1 MEIYKNK
8 HVWLILILLLAFN
21 LNFTPHN
28 YYQYPVHVDEWVNFA
43 ISQAILG
50 EGNVVYTEP
59 FMGEK
64 IIINDL
70 EIGLRTFL
78 AVFKDLTGFSWIFI
92 FRYMPSIIFMITV
105 LGVYTF
111 ANRGGY
117 GLQAAFLAA
126 LIPTSV
132 RLIGPGFLVAVGV
145 GLMFI
150 PLSLFLAY
158 NTKKYSVLFIFT
170 AFLFLLH
177 PPTALAVIAVLI
189 PFVLLNYRD
198 DPKHSMYIAAALMF
212 AFLISSPRLVHLVA
226 PTAESM
232 VSVTK
237 HFLPLAPQVFKVY
250 GSLQTLIFVIGVFML
265 GKRGERKDQSLIFA
279 AVLLLLP
286 ITVYAQF
293 TIGNLI
299 IYGRSY
305 SYLMILMSII
315 GGFGLLS
322 ISTWLKK
329 YRFGPAIYVLLA
341 ILILSTA
348 ATAHLNTP
356 YYLIMDEQEYTD
368 YLWIKENL
376 GDVEGISV
384 LEPWEAKAYAP
395 ITGRHVYSHIPPG
408 PSEFCEKRNREIYE
422 FFKDE
427 GNNST
432 FLEANNIS
440 IVYTKMTIT
449 NPDLTEVRPRI
460 YLYVE
465 SEQHFSDTD

>member
-1 MEIYKNK
+1 MEIYKIYKNK
-8 HVWLILILLLAFN
+8 HVWLILILLLAFH
-21 LNFTPHN
+21 LNFTPHKD
-28 YYQYPVHVDEWVNFA
+28 YQYPVHVDEWVNFA
-43 ISQAILG
+43 ISQAILD

-64 IIINDL
+64 IITNDL

-92 FRYMPSIIFMITV
+92 FRYMPGIIFMITV

-145 GLMFI
+145 GLVFI
-150 PLSLFLAY
+150 SLSLFLAY
-158 NTKKYSVLFIFT
+158 NTKKYLLLFIFT

-189 PFVLLNYRD
+189 PFVLLNYRN
-198 DPKHSMYIAAALMF
+198 DPKHCMYIAAALMF
-212 AFLISSPRLVHLVA
+212 AFLISSPRLAHLVA
-226 PTAESM
+226 PTAGSM

-237 HFLPLAPQVFKVY
+237 HFLPLAPHVFKVY
-250 GSLQTLIFVIGVFML
+250 GSLQTLIFVIGFFML
-265 GKRGERKDQSLIFA
+265 GKRGERNDHSLMFA
-279 AVLLLLP
+279 SVLLLLP

-305 SYLMILMSII
+305 SYLMLLMSII
-315 GGFGLLS
+315 GGYGLFS
-322 ISTWLKK
+322 ISTRLKR
-329 YRFGPAIYVLLA
+329 YSPGLAIYVLLIIS
-341 ILILSTA
+341 ILGTA
-348 ATAHLNTP
+348 VVAHSNTP
-356 YYLIMDEQEYTD
+356 YYHVMDKQEYGD

-376 GDVEGISV
+376 GDIQGISV
-384 LEPWEAKAYAP
+384 LEPWNAKAYAP
-395 ITGRHVYSHIPPG
+395 ITGRFVYSHIPPG
-408 PSEFCEKRNREIYE
+408 PSEFCEKRNREIYG
-422 FFKDE
+422 FFKDG

-440 IVYTKMTIT
+440 IVYTKKTIT
-449 NPDLTEVRPRI
+449 NPDLTEVNPRI
-460 YLYVE
+460 YLYAAK
-465 SEQHFSDTD
+465 

>member
-1 MEIYKNK
+1 MEIYKIYKKK
-8 HVWLILILLLAFN
+8 HIWLILILLLAFY
-21 LNFTPHN
+21 LNFTPHKD
-28 YYQYPVHVDEWVNFA
+28 YQYPVHVDEWVNFA
-43 ISQAILG
+43 ISQAILD

-64 IIINDL
+64 IITNDL

-92 FRYMPSIIFMITV
+92 FRYMSSIIFMITV

-111 ANRGGY
+111 TNRGGY

-158 NTKKYSVLFIFT
+158 NTKKYLLLFIFT

-189 PFVLLNYRD
+189 PFVLLNYRN
-198 DPKHSMYIAAALMF
+198 DPKHSIYIAAALMF
-212 AFLISSPRLVHLVA
+212 AFLISSPRLAHLVA
-226 PTAESM
+226 PTAGSM

-237 HFLPLAPQVFKVY
+237 HFLPLAPHVFKVY
-250 GSLQTLIFVIGVFML
+250 GSLQTLIFVIGFFML
-265 GKRGERKDQSLIFA
+265 GKRGERNDHSLMFA
-279 AVLLLLP
+279 SVLLLLP

-305 SYLMILMSII
+305 SYLMLLMSII
-315 GGFGLLS
+315 GGYGLFS
-322 ISTWLKK
+322 ISTRLKR
-329 YRFGPAIYVLLA
+329 YSPGLAIYVLLIIS
-341 ILILSTA
+341 ILGTA
-348 ATAHLNTP
+348 VVAHSNTP
-356 YYLIMDEQEYTD
+356 YYHVMDKQEYGD
-368 YLWIKENL
+368 YLWIKEN
-376 GDVEGISV
+376 
-384 LEPWEAKAYAP
+384 
-395 ITGRHVYSHIPPG
+395 
-408 PSEFCEKRNREIYE
+408 
-422 FFKDE
+422 
-427 GNNST
+427 
-432 FLEANNIS
+432 
-440 IVYTKMTIT
+440 
-449 NPDLTEVRPRI
+449 
-460 YLYVE
+460 
-465 SEQHFSDTD
+465 Q

>member
-1 MEIYKNK
+1 MEIYKIYKKK
-8 HVWLILILLLAFN
+8 HIWLILILLLAFY
-21 LNFTPHN
+21 LNFTPHKD
-28 YYQYPVHVDEWVNFA
+28 YQYPVHVDEWVNFA
-43 ISQAILG
+43 ISQAILD

-64 IIINDL
+64 IITNDL

-92 FRYMPSIIFMITV
+92 FRYMSSIIFMITV

-111 ANRGGY
+111 TNRGGY

-158 NTKKYSVLFIFT
+158 NTKKYLLLFIFT

-189 PFVLLNYRD
+189 PFVLLNYRN
-198 DPKHSMYIAAALMF
+198 DPKHSIYIAAALMF
-212 AFLISSPRLVHLVA
+212 AFLISSPRLAHLVA
-226 PTAESM
+226 PTAGSM

-237 HFLPLAPQVFKVY
+237 HFLPLAPHVFKVY
-250 GSLQTLIFVIGVFML
+250 GSLQTLIFVIGFFML
-265 GKRGERKDQSLIFA
+265 GKRGERNDHSLMFA
-279 AVLLLLP
+279 SVLLLLP

-305 SYLMILMSII
+305 SYLMLLMSII
-315 GGFGLLS
+315 GGYGLFS
-322 ISTWLKK
+322 ISTRLKR
-329 YRFGPAIYVLLA
+329 YSPGLAIYVLLIIS
-341 ILILSTA
+341 ILGTA
-348 ATAHLNTP
+348 VVAHSNTP
-356 YYLIMDEQEYTD
+356 YYHVMDKQEYGD

-376 GDVEGISV
+376 GDIQGISV
-384 LEPWEAKAYAP
+384 LEPWNAKAYAP
-395 ITGRHVYSHIPPG
+395 ITGRFVYSHIPPG
-408 PSEFCEKRNREIYE
+408 PSEFCEKRNREIYG
-422 FFKDE
+422 FFKDG

-440 IVYTKMTIT
+440 IVYTKKTIT
-449 NPDLTEVRPRI
+449 NPDLTEVNPRI
-460 YLYVE
+460 YLYAAK
-465 SEQHFSDTD
+465 

>member
-8 HVWLILILLLAFN
+8 HIWLILILLLAFY

-28 YYQYPVHVDEWVNFA
+28 DYQYLIHVDEWVNFA
-43 ISQAILG
+43 ISQAILD

-64 IIINDL
+64 IITNDL

-92 FRYMPSIIFMITV
+92 FRYMPGIIFMITV

-111 ANRGGY
+111 ANRSGY

-158 NTKKYSVLFIFT
+158 NTKKYSLLFIFT

-189 PFVLLNYRD
+189 PFVLLNYRN
-198 DPKHSMYIAAALMF
+198 DPKHSMFITATLMF

-232 VSVTK
+232 VSTSTWY
-237 HFLPLAPQVFKVY
+237 LPFAPTVFKVY
-250 GSLQTLIFVIGVFML
+250 GYLPTLVFVVGIFAL
-265 GKRGERKDQSLIFA
+265 GRRGKIKDLGLIFA
-279 AVLLLLP
+279 SVLLLLP
-286 ITVYAQF
+286 IVVFVQLY
-293 TIGNLI
+293 IGNGI
-299 IYGRSY
+299 IYDRNY
-305 SYLMILMSII
+305 SYLMVLMCII
-315 GGFGLLS
+315 GGFGLLN
-322 ISTWLKK
+322 ISSGLKE
-329 YRFGPAIYVLLA
+329 YRFGPAIYMLLV
-341 ILILSTA
+341 ISILSTA
-348 ATAHLNTP
+348 AIAHSNTP
-356 YYLIMDEQEYTD
+356 YYHIMDEQEYTD

-395 ITGRHVYSHIPPG
+395 ITGRYVYSHIPPG

-422 FFKDE
+422 FFKDG

-432 FLEANNIS
+432 FLEANKIS
-440 IVYTKMTIT
+440 IVYTEMTIT
-449 NPDLTEVRPRI
+449 NPDLTEVKPRI
-460 YLYVE
+460 YLYAAK
-465 SEQHFSDTD
+465 